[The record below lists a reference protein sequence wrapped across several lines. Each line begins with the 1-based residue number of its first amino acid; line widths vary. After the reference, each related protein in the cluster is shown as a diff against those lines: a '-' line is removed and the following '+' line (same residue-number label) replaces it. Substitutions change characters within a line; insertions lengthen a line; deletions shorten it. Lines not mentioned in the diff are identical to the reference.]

1 MNRMFYEI
9 IEGRFQ
15 ILGLYMLGFF
25 FPPLRFP
32 EKEICKQLR
41 WLGMRKEGVELCS
54 LWGVE
59 KEQMNGLVQ
68 MAFKFMRF
76 NASQVKHHWAL

>member
-15 ILGLYMLGFF
+15 ILGLDMLDF

-41 WLGMRKEGVELCS
+41 WPGMRKEGVELRS

-68 MAFKFMRF
+68 MAFKLMRF
-76 NASQVKHHWAL
+76 NASQVKHRWAL